1 MVAQS
6 RGAKF
11 RLAVKD
17 LATHSFTIEP
27 DDEDSRHLCT
37 DALTQ
42 LAEYMGYPNVEA
54 YLLRMDEVEDEIQAE
69 RTKNA
74 ST

>member
-6 RGAKF
+6 RGATF
-11 RLAVKD
+11 RLALRD
-17 LATHSFTIEP
+17 LATDAFTLEP

-37 DALTQ
+37 DALEDVAQ
-42 LAEYMGYPNVEA
+42 HMGYPTVEA
-54 YLLRMDEVEDEIQAE
+54 YLLKMDDVEDEIQAE

>member
-11 RLAVKD
+11 RLSAGG
-17 LATHSFTIEP
+17 LATLEP
-27 DDEDSRHLCT
+27 DDEDSRHLCIE
-37 DALTQ
+37 ALEQ
-42 LAEYMGYPNVEA
+42 VARHMGYPNVEA
-54 YLLRMDEVEDEIQAE
+54 YLLRMDDVEDEIQAE